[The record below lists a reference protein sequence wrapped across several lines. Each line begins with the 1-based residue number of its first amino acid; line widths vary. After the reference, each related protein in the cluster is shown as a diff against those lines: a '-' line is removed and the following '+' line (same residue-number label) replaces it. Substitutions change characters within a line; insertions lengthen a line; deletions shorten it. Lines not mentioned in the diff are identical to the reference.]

1 MTTFE
6 YKGYDVAGHAQSGL
20 IEAADLKDAR
30 KRLAA
35 RGLLPESLQPVGG
48 TAARR
53 AGKKAAAFA
62 SDVRTM
68 FYRELAALLGSG
80 VALVPALDVILQAP
94 ELDQARSLLA
104 AVRDAVREGRS
115 LSAAMAAASA
125 QVTPFE
131 QAVMEVGERTG
142 GMNEALD
149 RLAAFL
155 EEQEKL
161 RERLMTALL
170 YPCIVVSMA
179 VVIGGLVL
187 TFMLPMVQRLFEE
200 THMKLPLLTTVMLA
214 GGRAFGLSLLLFAAA
229 VAGGVAGLRR
239 KLRTD
244 AALRIRVDRRLFS
257 IPLVGGGWRDLTS
270 LRFVRVLGLL
280 LERGVGLIESVPMA
294 GRASG
299 SAWLAD
305 CARRETAAMGQ
316 GKPLV
321 EVIRGIRPLHPSLA
335 AWVQAGEAGG
345 NLTGLLDNAAQRFQ
359 QSWDRLASRGMMLL
373 EIGMTLVVGL
383 FVTLIALA
391 VLLPVLQMNKGIVP

>member
-6 YKGYDVAGHAQSGL
+6 YKGYGAAGRAGTGL
-20 IEAADLKDAR
+20 IDAADPKDAR
-30 KRLAA
+30 KCLAPQ
-35 RGLLPESLQPVGG
+35 GLLTESLQ
-48 TAARR
+48 AAPGSAAKPGRR
-53 AGKKAAAFA
+53 GAGSAE
-62 SDVRTM
+62 VRTM

-94 ELDQARSLLA
+94 ELDQARTLLA
-104 AVRDAVREGRS
+104 AARDAVREGRP
-115 LSAAMAAASA
+115 LSAAMVAASP

-131 QAVMEVGERTG
+131 RAVMEVGERTG
-142 GMNEALD
+142 GMNDALE

-161 RERLMTALL
+161 REKLVTALL
-170 YPCIVVSMA
+170 YPCVVVSLA
-179 VVIGGLVL
+179 LIIGGLVL
-187 TFMLPMVQRLFEE
+187 VLLLPMMQRMLAEAN
-200 THMKLPLLTTVMLA
+200 MPLPALTKVMFA
-214 GGRAFGLSLLLFAAA
+214 GGRILGAVLLLA
-229 VAGGVAGLRR
+229 VAGGAVGAVGFRR
-239 KLRTD
+239 KLRAD
-244 AALRIRVDRRLFS
+244 AALRIRADRFLFS
-257 IPLVGGGWRDLTS
+257 IPLVGGGWRNLAS

-305 CARRETAAMGQ
+305 CARRETEAMGE

-321 EVIRGIRPLHPSLA
+321 DVIRGIRPLHPSLA

-359 QSWDRLASRGMMLL
+359 QSWDRLANRGMMLL

-391 VLLPVLQMNKGIVP
+391 VLLPILQMNKGIPR

>member
-6 YKGYDVAGHAQSGL
+6 FKGYDAAGRAQSGL
-20 IEAADLKDAR
+20 IEAADLKDTR

-35 RGLLPESLQPVGG
+35 LGILPENLQTATG
-48 TAARR
+48 TSVRKTR
-53 AGKKAAAFA
+53 KSAAFSA
-62 SDVRTM
+62 AVRTM

-94 ELDQARSLLA
+94 ELNQARTLLA
-104 AVRDAVREGRS
+104 AARDTVREGRP
-115 LSAAMAAASA
+115 LSAAMAAVSP

-142 GMNEALD
+142 GMNAALE
-149 RLAAFL
+149 RLATFL

-161 RERLMTALL
+161 REKLLTSLL
-170 YPCIVVSMA
+170 YPCVVVTLA

-187 TFMLPMVQRLFEE
+187 VFLLPMVQRLFTEA
-200 THMKLPLLTTVMLA
+200 HLQLPLLTKIMLA
-214 GGRAFGLSLLLFAAA
+214 GGRTLGALLLLLAAA
-229 VAGGVAGLRR
+229 AAAGSAWFRRRLQADADLR
-239 KLRTD
+239 L
-244 AALRIRVDRRLFS
+244 RVDRRVFS
-257 IPLVGGGWRDLTS
+257 IPLIGGGWRNLAS

-280 LERGVGLIESVPMA
+280 LERGVSLMESVPMA

-305 CARRETAAMGQ
+305 CARRETEAMGQ

-359 QSWDRLASRGMMLL
+359 QSWDRLANRGMMVL

-391 VLLPVLQMNKGIVP
+391 VLLPILQMNKGFVP

>member
-6 YKGYDVAGHAQSGL
+6 YKGFDASGRAQSGL

-35 RGLLPESLQPVGG
+35 QGLLPETLQAVGG
-48 TAARR
+48 KSAHRSAASST
-53 AGKKAAAFA
+53 FP
-62 SDVRTM
+62 SETRTM

-80 VALVPALDVILQAP
+80 VVLVPALDVIIQAP
-94 ELDQARSLLA
+94 ELDKARALLA
-104 AVRDAVREGRS
+104 AVRDRVREGRP
-115 LSAAMAAASA
+115 LSAAMADVSPH
-125 QVTPFE
+125 VTPFE
-131 QAVMEVGERTG
+131 QSVMEVGERTG

-149 RLAAFL
+149 RLATFL

-161 RERLMTALL
+161 REKLMTALL
-170 YPCIVVSMA
+170 YPCIVVTLA
-179 VVIGGLVL
+179 IIIGGLVL
-187 TFMLPMVQRLFEE
+187 VFMLPMVQRLFAE
-200 THMKLPLLTTVMLA
+200 THLKLPLLTQVMLV
-214 GGRAFGLSLLLFAAA
+214 GGRALGGALLLLAAGTIGA
-229 VAGGVAGLRR
+229 ASWLRR
-239 KLRTD
+239 RLRTD
-244 AALRIRVDRRLFS
+244 EALRIRMDQRLFS

-299 SAWLAD
+299 SAWLAE
-305 CARRETAAMGQ
+305 CARRETEAMGE

-321 EVIRGIRPLHPSLA
+321 EVIRGIQPLHPSLA

-345 NLTGLLDNAAQRFQ
+345 NLPGLLDNAAQRFQ
-359 QSWDRLASRGMMLL
+359 QSWDRLASRGMLLL
-373 EIGMTLVVGL
+373 EIGMTLIVGL

-391 VLLPVLQMNKGIVP
+391 VLLPVLQMNKGIMP

>member
-1 MTTFE
+1 MTTFA
-6 YKGYDVAGHAQSGL
+6 YKGYDASGRPQSGL
-20 IEAADLKDAR
+20 IEAADPKDAR

-35 RGLLPESLQPVGG
+35 RGILPETLQAAGG
-48 TAARR
+48 SAARR
-53 AGKKAAAFA
+53 GAPKSAFVA
-62 SDVRTM
+62 DVRTM

-94 ELDQARSLLA
+94 ELDQARTLLA
-104 AVRDAVREGRS
+104 AVRDAVREGQS
-115 LSAAMAAASA
+115 LRAALAAASA

-131 QAVMEVGERTG
+131 QAVVEVGERTG
-142 GMNEALD
+142 GMAEALA
-149 RLAAFL
+149 RLATFL

-161 RERLMTALL
+161 REKLATALL
-170 YPCIVVSMA
+170 YPAVVVSLA

-187 TFMLPMVQRLFEE
+187 AFMLPLVGRMFAEAHLE
-200 THMKLPLLTTVMLA
+200 LPWLTRALLA
-214 GGRAFGLSLLLFAAA
+214 GGRAAGLALLLLA
-229 VAGGVAGLRR
+229 VAGVAGAAALRNR
-239 KLRTD
+239 LRTD
-244 AALRIRVDRRLFS
+244 AALRLRVDRRIFAL
-257 IPLVGGGWRDLTS
+257 PLVGAGWRNLTS

-280 LERGVGLIESVPMA
+280 LERGVGLIESVPLA

-345 NLTGLLDNAAQRFQ
+345 NLIGLLDNAAQRFQ
-359 QSWDRLASRGMMLL
+359 QSWDRLANRGMLVL

-391 VLLPVLQMNKGIVP
+391 VLLPILQMNKGFVP

>member
-6 YKGYDVAGHAQSGL
+6 YKAYDAAGRAQSGL

-35 RGLLPESLQPVGG
+35 RGLLPEVLHPVGSKDAPRTTRA
-48 TAARR
+48 TAFSA
-53 AGKKAAAFA
+53 
-62 SDVRTM
+62 DVRTM

-104 AVRDAVREGRS
+104 AVRDRVREGRP
-115 LSAAMAAASA
+115 LSAAMAAVSD

-131 QAVMEVGERTG
+131 QSVMEVGERTG

-149 RLAAFL
+149 RLATFL

-161 RERLMTALL
+161 REKLMTALL
-170 YPCIVVSMA
+170 YPCVVVSLA

-187 TFMLPMVQRLFEE
+187 VFMLPMVQRLFAD
-200 THMKLPLLTTVMLA
+200 THMKLPLLTQIMLT
-214 GGRAFGLSLLLFAAA
+214 GGRALGAGLLLLAAGL
-229 VAGGVAGLRR
+229 AGGVAWLRR
-239 KLRTD
+239 RLRVD
-244 AALRIRVDRRLFS
+244 EALRIRVDQQLFS

-270 LRFVRVLGLL
+270 LRFVRVLSLL

-305 CARRETAAMGQ
+305 CARRETAAMGE
-316 GKPLV
+316 GKSLV

>member
-6 YKGYDVAGHAQSGL
+6 YRGYDTRGHARSGL
-20 IEAADLKDAR
+20 VEAADLKDAR

-35 RGLLPESLQPVGG
+35 QGILPESVQSAGAPG
-48 TAARR
+48 ARR
-53 AGKKAAAFA
+53 ARRPAFPVE
-62 SDVRTM
+62 VRTM

-94 ELDQARSLLA
+94 ELDRARVLLA
-104 AVRDAVREGRS
+104 GVRDAVREGRA
-115 LSAAMAAASA
+115 LSAAMAAAAA
-125 QVTPFE
+125 QVTAFE

-142 GMNEALD
+142 GMSAALD

-161 RERLMTALL
+161 REKLATALL
-170 YPCIVVSMA
+170 YPCVVVSLA

-187 TFMLPMVQRLFEE
+187 VFLLPMVQRIFTE
-200 THMKLPLLTTVMLA
+200 THLALPLLTRVMLT
-214 GGRAFGLSLLLFAAA
+214 GGRVFGILLLTLAAGTA
-229 VAGGVAGLRR
+229 AGVAALRR
-239 KLRTD
+239 RLGAD
-244 AALRIRVDRRLFS
+244 AALRIRLDRRLFAL
-257 IPLVGGGWRDLTS
+257 PLIGGGWRNLAS

-321 EVIRGIRPLHPSLA
+321 EVIRGIAPLHPSLA

-345 NLTGLLDNAAQRFQ
+345 NLTGLLDSAAQRFQ
-359 QSWDRLASRGMMLL
+359 QSWDRLASRGMLVL

-391 VLLPVLQMNKGIVP
+391 VLLPVLQMNKGLAP

>member
-6 YKGYDVAGHAQSGL
+6 YKGYDAAGRAQDGL
-20 IEAADLKDAR
+20 IEAADRKDAR

-35 RGLLPESLQPVGG
+35 RGILPEYLQPAGG
-48 TAARR
+48 TAAHRPAR
-53 AGKKAAAFA
+53 AAAFTA
-62 SDVRTM
+62 EIRTM

-94 ELDQARSLLA
+94 ELDRARTRLA
-104 AVRDAVREGRS
+104 AVRDIVREGRP
-115 LSAAMAAASA
+115 LSAAMAGVST

-142 GMNEALD
+142 GMHAALN
-149 RLAAFL
+149 RLATFL

-161 RERLMTALL
+161 REKLVNALI
-170 YPCIVVSMA
+170 YPCIVVSLA
-179 VVIGGLVL
+179 IVIGGLVL
-187 TFMLPMVQRLFEE
+187 VLLLPMVQRLFAE
-200 THMKLPLLTTVMLA
+200 TSLKLPLLTTVMLT
-214 GGRAFGLSLLLFAAA
+214 GGRILGLLLLLLAAA
-229 VAGGVAGLRR
+229 AAGGVSWFRRRLRADE
-239 KLRTD
+239 T
-244 AALRIRVDRRLFS
+244 LRIRVDRRIFS
-257 IPLVGGGWRDLTS
+257 IPLLGGGWRDLTS

-305 CARRETAAMGQ
+305 CARRETEEMGQ
-316 GKPLV
+316 GKSLV

-345 NLTGLLDNAAQRFQ
+345 ELTGLLDNAAQRFQ
-359 QSWDRLASRGMMLL
+359 QSWDRLATRGMLLL

-391 VLLPVLQMNKGIVP
+391 VLLPILQMNKGIMP

>member
-6 YKGYDVAGHAQSGL
+6 YKGYDASGRVQNGL

-35 RGLLPESLQPVGG
+35 RGLLPEILQAAGG
-48 TAARR
+48 TATRR
-53 AGKKAAAFA
+53 AARAAAFSA
-62 SDVRTM
+62 EIRTM

-94 ELDQARSLLA
+94 ELDQARTRLA

-142 GMNEALD
+142 GMNEALG
-149 RLAAFL
+149 RLASFL
-155 EEQEKL
+155 EEQDKL
-161 RERLMTALL
+161 REKLMTALL
-170 YPCIVVSMA
+170 YPCVVVSLA
-179 VVIGGLVL
+179 IVIGGLVL
-187 TFMLPMVQRLFEE
+187 VFMLPMVQRLFME
-200 THMKLPLLTTVMLA
+200 TNMKLPMLTTVMLA
-214 GGRAFGLSLLLFAAA
+214 GGRAFGLVLLLFAGAA
-229 VAGGVAGLRR
+229 AGGVAWLRR
-239 KLRTD
+239 RLRAD
-244 AALRIRVDRRLFS
+244 EALRIRVDRRLFS
-257 IPLVGGGWRDLTS
+257 IPLVGGGWRNLAS

-280 LERGVGLIESVPMA
+280 LERGVGLIEGVPMA

-305 CARRETAAMGQ
+305 CARRETEAMGQ

-359 QSWDRLASRGMMLL
+359 QSWDRLASRGMLLL

-391 VLLPVLQMNKGIVP
+391 VLLPVLQMNKGIVS

>member
-6 YKGYDVAGHAQSGL
+6 YKGYDAAGRPQGGL
-20 IEAADLKDAR
+20 IEAADPKDAR

-35 RGLLPESLQPVGG
+35 RGVFPETLRAAGG
-48 TAARR
+48 SAARR
-53 AGKKAAAFA
+53 AAPKSAFVA
-62 SDVRTM
+62 DVRTM

-94 ELDQARSLLA
+94 ELDQARTLLA
-104 AVRDAVREGRS
+104 AVRDAVREGQS
-115 LSAAMAAASA
+115 LRAALAAASA

-131 QAVMEVGERTG
+131 QAVVEVGERTG
-142 GMNEALD
+142 GMAEALA
-149 RLAAFL
+149 RLATFL

-161 RERLMTALL
+161 REKLATALL
-170 YPCIVVSMA
+170 YPCVVVGLA

-187 TFMLPMVQRLFEE
+187 AFMLPLVQRLFAEA
-200 THMKLPLLTTVMLA
+200 HLDLPLLTRVLLA
-214 GGRAFGLSLLLFAAA
+214 GGRTVGLALLLLAAA
-229 VAGGVAGLRR
+229 GAAGAAGLRR
-239 KLRTD
+239 RLRTD
-244 AALRIRVDRRLFS
+244 AELRLRIDRRLFAL
-257 IPLVGGGWRDLTS
+257 PLVGAGWRNLAS

-280 LERGVGLIESVPMA
+280 LERGVGLIESVPLA

-305 CARRETAAMGQ
+305 CARRETEAMGQ

-345 NLTGLLDNAAQRFQ
+345 NLIGLLDNAAQRFQ
-359 QSWDRLASRGMMLL
+359 QRWERLASRGMLVL
-373 EIGMTLVVGL
+373 EIGLTLAVGL
-383 FVTLIALA
+383 FVALIALA
-391 VLLPVLQMNKGIVP
+391 VLLPVLQMNKGIVS

>member
-6 YKGYDVAGHAQSGL
+6 YRGYDASGRAQEGL

-30 KRLAA
+30 KRLSARGILPETLQAAGGPALRRAA
-35 RGLLPESLQPVGG
+35 R
-48 TAARR
+48 TAT
-53 AGKKAAAFA
+53 F
-62 SDVRTM
+62 STEIRTM

-94 ELDQARSLLA
+94 ELDQARTRLA

-115 LSAAMAAASA
+115 LSAAMVAVSA
-125 QVTPFE
+125 QVSPFE

-142 GMNEALD
+142 GMNEALG

-161 RERLMTALL
+161 REKLLTAML
-170 YPCIVVSMA
+170 YPCVVVSLA

-187 TFMLPMVQRLFEE
+187 TFMLPMVQRVFES
-200 THMKLPLLTTVMLA
+200 MQRDLPALTVVMLT
-214 GGRAFGLSLLLFAAA
+214 GGRALGLFLLLLAGVA
-229 VAGGVAGLRR
+229 AGGGAWLRR
-239 KLRTD
+239 RLRTD
-244 AALRIRVDRRLFS
+244 GALRIRVDRRLFS
-257 IPLVGGGWRDLTS
+257 IPLVGGGWRNLTS

-280 LERGVGLIESVPMA
+280 LERGVGLIEGVPMA

-305 CARRETAAMGQ
+305 CARLETVAMGQ

-373 EIGMTLVVGL
+373 EIGMTLMLGL
-383 FVTLIALA
+383 FVALIALA
-391 VLLPVLQMNKGIVP
+391 VLLPVLDFQKGFMR

>member
-6 YKGYDVAGHAQSGL
+6 YKGYDAAGRAQDGL

-35 RGLLPESLQPVGG
+35 RGLLPETLRAAGG

-53 AGKKAAAFA
+53 AAKRAAFSA
-62 SDVRTM
+62 EIRTM

-94 ELDQARSLLA
+94 ELDQARTRLA
-104 AVRDAVREGRS
+104 AVRDAVREGRP
-115 LSAAMAAASA
+115 LSAAMAATSA

-161 RERLMTALL
+161 REKLATALL
-170 YPCIVVSMA
+170 YPCVVVSLA
-179 VVIGGLVL
+179 TVIGGLVL
-187 TFMLPMVQRLFEE
+187 TFMLPMVQRLFAE

-214 GGRAFGLSLLLFAAA
+214 GGRALGLGLLLL
-229 VAGGVAGLRR
+229 AGGVAAGAAWFRRRLRA
-239 KLRTD
+239 D
-244 AALRIRVDRRLFS
+244 AELRIRADRQLFAV
-257 IPLVGGGWRDLTS
+257 PLVGGGWRNLAS

-305 CARRETAAMGQ
+305 CALRETEAMGQ

-373 EIGMTLVVGL
+373 EIGMTLAIGL

-391 VLLPVLQMNKGIVP
+391 VLLPVLQMNKGLVP

>member
-6 YKGYDVAGHAQSGL
+6 FKGYDAAGRAQSGL

-35 RGLLPESLQPVGG
+35 LGILPENLQTATG
-48 TAARR
+48 TSVRKTR
-53 AGKKAAAFA
+53 KSAAFSA
-62 SDVRTM
+62 AVRTM

-94 ELDQARSLLA
+94 ELNQARTLLA
-104 AVRDAVREGRS
+104 AARDTVREGRP
-115 LSAAMAAASA
+115 LSAAMAAVSP

-142 GMNEALD
+142 GMNAALE
-149 RLAAFL
+149 RLATFL

-161 RERLMTALL
+161 REKLLTSLL
-170 YPCIVVSMA
+170 YPCVVVTLA

-187 TFMLPMVQRLFEE
+187 VFLLPMVQRLFTEA
-200 THMKLPLLTTVMLA
+200 HLQLPLLTKIMLA
-214 GGRAFGLSLLLFAAA
+214 GGRTLGALLLLLAAA
-229 VAGGVAGLRR
+229 AAAGSAWFRRRLQADADLR
-239 KLRTD
+239 L
-244 AALRIRVDRRLFS
+244 RVDRRVFS
-257 IPLVGGGWRDLTS
+257 IPLIGGGWRNLAS

-305 CARRETAAMGQ
+305 CARRETEAMGQ

-359 QSWDRLASRGMMLL
+359 QSWDRLANRGMMVL

-391 VLLPVLQMNKGIVP
+391 VLLPILQMNKGFVP

>member
-6 YKGYDVAGHAQSGL
+6 YKGFDASGHAQGGL
-20 IEAADLKDAR
+20 IEAVDLKDAR
-30 KRLAA
+30 KRLAI
-35 RGLLPESLQPVGG
+35 RGILPETLQAVGG
-48 TAARR
+48 QVARR
-53 AGKKAAAFA
+53 AAAHTAF
-62 SDVRTM
+62 SSETRTM

-94 ELDQARSLLA
+94 ELDKARTLLA
-104 AVRDAVREGRS
+104 AVRDHVREGRS
-115 LSAAMAAASA
+115 LSAAMVDVSPH
-125 QVTPFE
+125 VTPFE
-131 QAVMEVGERTG
+131 QSVMEVGERTG
-142 GMNEALD
+142 GMNDALD

-161 RERLMTALL
+161 REKLMTALL
-170 YPCIVVSMA
+170 YPCIVVTLA
-179 VVIGGLVL
+179 IVIGGLVL
-187 TFMLPMVQRLFEE
+187 VFMLPMVQRLFTE
-200 THMKLPLLTTVMLA
+200 TDLKLPLLTQVMLV
-214 GGRAFGLSLLLFAAA
+214 GGRALGVFLLLLAA
-229 VAGGVAGLRR
+229 GVAAGVSWLRR
-239 KLRTD
+239 RLRTD
-244 AALRIRVDRRLFS
+244 EALRIRMDQRLFA
-257 IPLVGGGWRDLTS
+257 IPLIGGGWRDLTS

-299 SAWLAD
+299 SAWLAE
-305 CARRETAAMGQ
+305 CARRETEAMGE

-359 QSWDRLASRGMMLL
+359 QSWDRLASRGMLLL

-391 VLLPVLQMNKGIVP
+391 VLLPVLQMNKGIMP

>member
-6 YKGYDVAGHAQSGL
+6 YKGYDATGRAQGGL
-20 IEAADLKDAR
+20 IEAVDLKDAR

-35 RGLLPESLQPVGG
+35 RGILPETLQAVGG
-48 TAARR
+48 SASRR
-53 AGKKAAAFA
+53 VAKAAVFHA
-62 SDVRTM
+62 DIRTM

-94 ELDQARSLLA
+94 ELDQARTLLA
-104 AVRDAVREGRS
+104 AVRDTVREGRP
-115 LSAAMAAASA
+115 LSATMAAISA

-155 EEQEKL
+155 EEQQKL
-161 RERLMTALL
+161 REKLMTALL
-170 YPCIVVSMA
+170 YPCVVVSLA

-187 TFMLPMVQRLFEE
+187 VLMLPMVQRLFTE
-200 THMKLPLLTTVMLA
+200 THMKLPLLTQVMLT
-214 GGRAFGLSLLLFAAA
+214 GGRALGAFLLVLAAGA
-229 VAGGVAGLRR
+229 VAGTAWLRR
-239 KLRTD
+239 RLRTD
-244 AALRIRVDRRLFS
+244 EALRIRMDRKLFA

-305 CARRETAAMGQ
+305 CARRETAAMGE
-316 GKPLV
+316 GKALV

>member
-6 YKGYDVAGHAQSGL
+6 YKGYDAAGRAQDGL
-20 IEAADLKDAR
+20 VEAADLKDAR

-35 RGLLPESLQPVGG
+35 RGILPENLQAAGG
-48 TAARR
+48 TASRR
-53 AGKKAAAFA
+53 AAKAPAFSA
-62 SDVRTM
+62 EIRTM

-94 ELDQARSLLA
+94 ELDRARTRLA

-115 LSAAMAAASA
+115 LSAAMVASSA

-161 RERLMTALL
+161 REKLVTALL
-170 YPCIVVSMA
+170 YPCIVVSLA

-187 TFMLPMVQRLFEE
+187 VFMLPMVQRLFEE
-200 THMKLPLLTTVMLA
+200 THMKLPMLTTVMLA
-214 GGRAFGLSLLLFAAA
+214 GGRAFGVCLLLLAAGAAA
-229 VAGGVAGLRR
+229 GTAWLRR
-239 KLRTD
+239 KLRAD
-244 AALRIRVDRRLFS
+244 ESLRIRVDRRLFS
-257 IPLVGGGWRDLTS
+257 IPLAGGGWRDLTS

-305 CARRETAAMGQ
+305 CARRETEAMGQ

-345 NLTGLLDNAAQRFQ
+345 NLKGLLDNAAQRFQ

>member
-6 YKGYDVAGHAQSGL
+6 YKGYDASGRAQGGL

-35 RGLLPESLQPVGG
+35 QGILPEILQAAGGPVSRR
-48 TAARR
+48 AAR
-53 AGKKAAAFA
+53 AGTFPA
-62 SDVRTM
+62 DIRTM

-94 ELDQARSLLA
+94 ELDRARPLLA
-104 AVRDAVREGRS
+104 AVRDSVREGRP
-115 LSAAMAAASA
+115 LSAAMAGVSA
-125 QVTPFE
+125 QVSPFE

-161 RERLMTALL
+161 REKLMTALL
-170 YPCIVVSMA
+170 YPCVVVSLA

-187 TFMLPMVQRLFEE
+187 VFMLPMVQRLFEE
-200 THMKLPLLTTVMLA
+200 TDLKLPLLTQIMLV
-214 GGRAFGLSLLLFAAA
+214 GGRTLGAVLLLLAAA
-229 VAGGVAGLRR
+229 AAGGVSWFRRRLRE
-239 KLRTD
+239 D
-244 AALRIRVDRRLFS
+244 EALRIRADRRLFS
-257 IPLVGGGWRDLTS
+257 VPLLGGGWRNLAS

-280 LERGVGLIESVPMA
+280 LERGVGLIEGVPMA

-305 CARRETAAMGQ
+305 CARRETEAMGQ

-359 QSWDRLASRGMMLL
+359 QSWDKLASRGMMLL
-373 EIGMTLVVGL
+373 EIGMTLGIGL

-391 VLLPVLQMNKGIVP
+391 VLLPVLQMNKGILP

>member
-1 MTTFE
+1 MITFE
-6 YKGYDVAGHAQSGL
+6 YKGFDASGRVQSGL

-30 KRLAA
+30 KRLAVQ
-35 RGLLPESLQPVGG
+35 GLLPESLQAVGG
-48 TAARR
+48 AAARR
-53 AGKKAAAFA
+53 TAAHVAF
-62 SDVRTM
+62 SSEVRTM

-80 VALVPALDVILQAP
+80 VALVPSLDVILQAP
-94 ELDQARSLLA
+94 ELDKARALLA
-104 AVRDAVREGRS
+104 AVRDRVREGHP
-115 LSAAMAAASA
+115 LSTAMADVSS

-131 QAVMEVGERTG
+131 QSVMEVGERTG

-161 RERLMTALL
+161 REKLMTALL
-170 YPCIVVSMA
+170 YPCIVVILA
-179 VVIGGLVL
+179 VIIGGLVL
-187 TFMLPMVQRLFEE
+187 VFMLPMVQRLFAE
-200 THMKLPLLTTVMLA
+200 THLELPLLTRVMLV
-214 GGRAFGLSLLLFAAA
+214 GGRALGGLLLLLAAGT
-229 VAGGVAGLRR
+229 VLGVSGLRR
-239 KLRTD
+239 RLRTD
-244 AALRIRVDRRLFS
+244 EALRIRVDRRLFAL
-257 IPLVGGGWRDLTS
+257 PLIGGGWRDLTS

-299 SAWLAD
+299 SPWLAE
-305 CARRETAAMGQ
+305 CASRETEAMGE

-345 NLTGLLDNAAQRFQ
+345 NLPSLLDNAAQRFQ
-359 QSWDRLASRGMMLL
+359 QSWDRLASRGMLLL

-391 VLLPVLQMNKGIVP
+391 VLLPVMQMNKGIMP

>member
-6 YKGYDVAGHAQSGL
+6 YKGYDAAGHAQGGL

-30 KRLAA
+30 KRLAL
-35 RGLLPESLQPVGG
+35 RGILPEFLQAAGG

-53 AGKKAAAFA
+53 ATRAAAFPA
-62 SDVRTM
+62 DIRTM
-68 FYRELAALLGSG
+68 CYRELAALFSSG

-94 ELDQARSLLA
+94 ELDRARTLLA
-104 AVRDAVREGRS
+104 AVRDRVREGRP
-115 LSAAMAAASA
+115 LSAAMAEVSA

-142 GMNEALD
+142 GMGEALD

-155 EEQEKL
+155 EEQDKL
-161 RERLMTALL
+161 REKLMTALL
-170 YPCIVVSMA
+170 YPSVVVSLA

-187 TFMLPMVQRLFEE
+187 VFMLPMVQRLFEQ
-200 THMKLPLLTTVMLA
+200 TNLQLPLLTQVMLT
-214 GGRAFGLSLLLFAAA
+214 GGRALGAGLLLLALAT
-229 VAGGVAGLRR
+229 AGGLALFRRRLRA
-239 KLRTD
+239 D
-244 AALRIRVDRRLFS
+244 EALRIRLDRRIFAV
-257 IPLVGGGWRDLTS
+257 PLVGGGWRDLTS

-305 CARRETAAMGQ
+305 CARRETAAMGE

-359 QSWDRLASRGMMLL
+359 QSWDRLASRGMLLL
-373 EIGMTLVVGL
+373 EIGMTLAVGL

-391 VLLPVLQMNKGIVP
+391 VLLPVLQMNKGIAP

>member
-6 YKGYDVAGHAQSGL
+6 YKGYDASGRAQGGL

-35 RGLLPESLQPVGG
+35 RGILPEFLQAAGG
-48 TAARR
+48 AAARR
-53 AGKKAAAFA
+53 GVRAAAFPA
-62 SDVRTM
+62 EVRTM

-94 ELDQARSLLA
+94 ELDRARALLA
-104 AVRDAVREGRS
+104 AVRDRVREGRA
-115 LSAAMAAASA
+115 LSAAMAAVAA

-161 RERLMTALL
+161 REKLLTALL
-170 YPCIVVSMA
+170 YPCIVVSLA

-187 TFMLPMVQRLFEE
+187 VFMLPMVQRLFAE
-200 THMKLPLLTTVMLA
+200 THLKLPLLTQVMLT
-214 GGRAFGLSLLLFAAA
+214 GGRALGVGLLLLAAG
-229 VAGGVAGLRR
+229 VGAGTAWFRR
-239 KLRTD
+239 RLRTD
-244 AALRIRVDRRLFS
+244 EALRIRVDRKWFAL
-257 IPLVGGGWRDLTS
+257 PLVGGGWRDLTS

-280 LERGVGLIESVPMA
+280 LERGVGLLESVPMA

-305 CARRETAAMGQ
+305 CARRETAALGE
-316 GKPLV
+316 GKSLV

-391 VLLPVLQMNKGIVP
+391 VLLPILQMNKGIAP

>member
-6 YKGYDVAGHAQSGL
+6 YKGYDLAGRAQGGL

-35 RGLLPESLQPVGG
+35 RGLLPETLQPVGG
-48 TAARR
+48 PVARR
-53 AGKKAAAFA
+53 AGKKAIAFS
-62 SDVRTM
+62 SDIRTM

-94 ELDQARSLLA
+94 ELDQARSRLA

-115 LSAAMAAASA
+115 LSAAMAATSA

-142 GMNEALD
+142 GMHEALD

-170 YPCIVVSMA
+170 YPCVVVSLA

-214 GGRAFGLSLLLFAAA
+214 G
-229 VAGGVAGLRR
+229 VE
-239 KLRTD
+239 
-244 AALRIRVDRRLFS
+244 RV
-257 IPLVGGGWRDLTS
+257 
-270 LRFVRVLGLL
+270 
-280 LERGVGLIESVPMA
+280 
-294 GRASG
+294 SG
-299 SAWLAD
+299 
-305 CARRETAAMGQ
+305 
-316 GKPLV
+316 
-321 EVIRGIRPLHPSLA
+321 
-335 AWVQAGEAGG
+335 
-345 NLTGLLDNAAQRFQ
+345 
-359 QSWDRLASRGMMLL
+359 
-373 EIGMTLVVGL
+373 
-383 FVTLIALA
+383 
-391 VLLPVLQMNKGIVP
+391 

>member
-6 YKGYDVAGHAQSGL
+6 YKGFDASGHVQSGL

-30 KRLAA
+30 KRLAV
-35 RGLLPESLQPVGG
+35 RGILPEALQAAGG
-48 TAARR
+48 PASRRTTKATAFPA
-53 AGKKAAAFA
+53 
-62 SDVRTM
+62 DIRTM

-80 VALVPALDVILQAP
+80 VALVPALDVILLAP
-94 ELDQARSLLA
+94 ELDKARTLLA
-104 AVRDAVREGRS
+104 AVRDAVREGRP
-115 LSAAMAAASA
+115 LSAAMAGTSA

-142 GMNEALD
+142 GMGEALD

-161 RERLMTALL
+161 REKLMTALL
-170 YPCIVVSMA
+170 YPCVVVSLA

-187 TFMLPMVQRLFEE
+187 VFMLPMVQRLFEQ
-200 THMKLPLLTTVMLA
+200 TNLKLPLLTQVMLT
-214 GGRAFGLSLLLFAAA
+214 GGRALGAFLLLLA
-229 VAGGVAGLRR
+229 VGAVGGVSFFRR
-239 KLRTD
+239 RLRTD
-244 AALRIRVDRRLFS
+244 EALRIRMDRRLFS

-305 CARRETAAMGQ
+305 CARRETGAMGE

-383 FVTLIALA
+383 FITLIALA
-391 VLLPVLQMNKGIVP
+391 VLLPILQMNKGIVP